1 MTRPTDLAERIA
13 RLERLL
19 DQLEQQRHGGRSVP
33 APSDAPGP
41 DDRLRE
47 VIAMLQQRVG
57 ERAIDEGDAI
67 AMRAL
72 LEEYRSMTTEL
83 RAQAAGVN
91 QRLDELAALVTQ
103 GHKSLDALEGL

>member
-19 DQLEQQRHGGRSVP
+19 DQLEQQRHGGRSGS
-33 APSDAPGP
+33 APNDAPGP

-47 VIAMLQQRVG
+47 VIAMLRERVG
-57 ERAIDEGDAI
+57 EPAIDESDAI

-72 LEEYRSMTTEL
+72 LEEYRSMTAEL
-83 RAQAAGVN
+83 RAQAAGVDR
-91 QRLDELAALVTQ
+91 RLDELVALVTQ
-103 GHKSLDALEGL
+103 GHKSLEALEGL

>member
-1 MTRPTDLAERIA
+1 MTRPGDLAERIA

-19 DQLEQQRHGGRSVP
+19 DQLEQQRHAGRSVS
-33 APSDAPGP
+33 ASNDAPGP

-47 VIAMLQQRVG
+47 VIAVLQQRVG

-72 LEEYRSMTTEL
+72 LEEYRSMTAEL
-83 RAQAAGVN
+83 RVQAAGVDK
-91 QRLDELAALVTQ
+91 RFDELAALIRQ
-103 GHKSLDALEGL
+103 GHKSLEALEGL

>member
-19 DQLEQQRHGGRSVP
+19 DQLEQQRHGERSGS
-33 APSDAPGP
+33 APQDAPGP

-47 VIAMLQQRVG
+47 VIALLQQRVG
-57 ERAIDEGDAI
+57 ERAIDDADTI

-72 LEEYRSMTTEL
+72 LEQYRSMTAEL
-83 RAQAAGVN
+83 RAQAASVG
-91 QRLDELAALVTQ
+91 QRLDELVALVQQ
-103 GHKSLDALEGL
+103 GHKSLEALEGL

>member
-19 DQLEQQRHGGRSVP
+19 DQLEQERHGGRSGS
-33 APSDAPGP
+33 APNDAPGP

-47 VIAMLQQRVG
+47 VIAMLQQRAG
-57 ERAIDEGDAI
+57 ERAIDEGDTI

-72 LEEYRSMTTEL
+72 LEQYRSMTAEL
-83 RAQAAGVN
+83 RAQAAGVD

-103 GHKSLDALEGL
+103 GHKSLEALEGL